1 MIAYLILGLC
11 LLVSFVLLLNWYA
24 NARPAQIWRTAKW
37 SLALIGTILLLFLLI
52 SGRLAQALFALPLYL
67 PVLMSLFRRIGMYRR
82 AGSLGGGGGQ
92 ASTGQTSTVETDWL
106 AMELDHDSG
115 AMSGQVKQGRL
126 AGQSL
131 GDLTLDDLISLM
143 REIEQED
150 EESGDLLEAYLDR
163 HHPDWR
169 ETDDTDQNSRRSSD
183 RSRGARSVMTE
194 AEALEILG
202 LARGATADE
211 IRYAHKQQMK
221 TAHPDRG
228 GSNELASKIN
238 EAKDFL
244 LSGL

>member
-37 SLALIGTILLLFLLI
+37 SLALIGTIILLFLLI
-52 SGRLAQALFALPLYL
+52 SGRIGQALLALPLYL
-67 PVLMSLFRRIGMYRR
+67 PVLMGLFRRFGMYRG
-82 AGSLGGGGGQ
+82 AGSLGGGAGQ
-92 ASTGQTSTVETDWL
+92 AGTGQTSTVETDWL
-106 AMELDHDSG
+106 EMELDHDSG
-115 AMSGQVKQGRL
+115 NMTGQVKQGRL

-131 GDLTLDDLISLM
+131 GDLEQDDLISLM

-163 HHPDWR
+163 QHPDWR
-169 ETDDTDQNSRRSSD
+169 EAEGVDENNHRSSG
-183 RSRGARSVMTE
+183 RSGGARSVMTE
-194 AEALEILG
+194 GEALEILG

-211 IRYAHKQQMK
+211 IRFAHKQQMK

>member
-1 MIAYLILGLC
+1 
-11 LLVSFVLLLNWYA
+11 
-24 NARPAQIWRTAKW
+24 RTAKW
-37 SLALIGTILLLFLLI
+37 SLALIGTLLLLFLLI
-52 SGRLAQALFALPLYL
+52 SGRIGQALLALPLYL
-67 PVLMSLFRRIGMYRR
+67 PLLMGLFRRIGMYRG
-82 AGSLGGGGGQ
+82 AGSLGGGAGQ

-106 AMELDHDSG
+106 RMELDHDSG
-115 AMSGQVKQGRL
+115 SMSGQVKQGRL
-126 AGQSL
+126 AGSSL
-131 GDLTLDDLISLM
+131 EDLGPQELITLM
-143 REIEQED
+143 REIEAED

-169 ETDDTDQNSRRSSD
+169 DGEGTDGDKRSSSG
-183 RSRGARSVMTE
+183 RSRGGRSMMTE

-202 LARGATADE
+202 LKPGATAED